1 MTATQD
7 IRDVLELEQQRCA
20 VLVAGDI
27 ARLEALTADDYFHVE
42 SGGTVRDKA
51 GFLAAMARTDQRF
64 VEWVI
69 TANQV
74 RVYGDV
80 AVATGTYFNR
90 LQTAAGLQ
98 APKHARHLRVWVRRE
113 GVWRN
118 VAHQATA
125 LAAPPA

>member
-1 MTATQD
+1 M
-7 IRDVLELEQQRCA
+7 LELEQQRCA
-20 VLVAGDI
+20 ALVTGNI
-27 ARLEALTADDYFHVE
+27 TRLDALTAPDYSHVE
-42 SGGTVRDKA
+42 SGGAVRDKA
-51 GFLAAMARTDQRF
+51 GFLAAMSRTDQRF

-80 AVATGTYFNR
+80 AVATGSYFNR
-90 LQTAAGLQ
+90 LENASGVQPA
-98 APKHARHLRVWVRRE
+98 KHARHLRVWVRRD

-125 LAAPPA
+125 LAAPQS